1 MRKRRASLV
10 LRSCTLAVS
19 AASLVVF
26 TAASSAQSPQ
36 HGADA
41 LLAIDQ
47 NRASVVEH
55 VVATW
60 GASLATSSRPVS
72 IDELR
77 AHLLSLR
84 ADRLLAASLAGSEDG
99 VRAVA
104 GLAATAAKPTSVST
118 KALGDVA
125 ADVVYT
131 PVTPCRLVDTRGTFA
146 AVYQG
151 DGTPS
156 HNAKPF
162 VPNEIRTYTLQG
174 GNGVC
179 LTQLPNGLAPSAVQ
193 LQVFGMP
200 TTSLS
205 GDIEILPQ
213 GASFGSTA
221 TMVYV
226 GTIAFNTV
234 STAAKVNT
242 ANKQISVQVR
252 GGGAN
257 VAIDVVGYFA
267 APSGNG
273 GKYFVQGGNAFGTT
287 ALLGTLDDQPLTMVV
302 NKATALRLV
311 PIADSVYTGVN
322 VINGSTVNTVTN
334 GAIAATIGGG
344 GAMVNGG
351 SSLVNAVTGYFG
363 TVAGGIANSAGHD
376 GAVGGG
382 EQNTANGD
390 FGTVAGGAFNT
401 TSSVGATVVGGGGNT
416 ASGTYSTVAGGSSNV
431 ASGASSFAAGQGATA
446 DRSGCAVFGFFSSGI
461 ANCKGLGN
469 IIRLMA
475 NHGFSV
481 DWGAANGN
489 GGGTWW
495 VEINDITPCRP
506 INTYTNAYLSCSG
519 VWTSNSDRNKKENFR
534 AIDPLAV
541 LAKVVAL
548 PVTQWNYKVEPGVL
562 RMGPMAQDF
571 HAAFDLG
578 PDNLTIAQTDEAGV
592 AFAAIQGL
600 HELMRR
606 KDDVIARQRHRL
618 DDQQRRI
625 DDLEARLA
633 RIETVSARA
642 HPVDRGL
649 AHAMR

>member
-1 MRKRRASLV
+1 M
-10 LRSCTLAVS
+10 
-19 AASLVVF
+19 
-26 TAASSAQSPQ
+26 
-36 HGADA
+36 
-41 LLAIDQ
+41 
-47 NRASVVEH
+47 
-55 VVATW
+55 
-60 GASLATSSRPVS
+60 
-72 IDELR
+72 
-77 AHLLSLR
+77 
-84 ADRLLAASLAGSEDG
+84 
-99 VRAVA
+99 
-104 GLAATAAKPTSVST
+104 
-118 KALGDVA
+118 
-125 ADVVYT
+125 
-131 PVTPCRLVDTRGTFA
+131 
-146 AVYQG
+146 
-151 DGTPS
+151 
-156 HNAKPF
+156 
-162 VPNEIRTYTLQG
+162 
-174 GNGVC
+174 
-179 LTQLPNGLAPSAVQ
+179 
-193 LQVFGMP
+193 
-200 TTSLS
+200 
-205 GDIEILPQ
+205 
-213 GASFGSTA
+213 
-221 TMVYV
+221 
-226 GTIAFNTV
+226 
-234 STAAKVNT
+234 
-242 ANKQISVQVR
+242 
-252 GGGAN
+252 
-257 VAIDVVGYFA
+257 
-267 APSGNG
+267 
-273 GKYFVQGGNAFGTT
+273 
-287 ALLGTLDDQPLTMVV
+287 
-302 NKATALRLV
+302 
-311 PIADSVYTGVN
+311 
-322 VINGSTVNTVTN
+322 
-334 GAIAATIGGG
+334 
-344 GAMVNGG
+344 
-351 SSLVNAVTGYFG
+351 
-363 TVAGGIANSAGHD
+363 
-376 GAVGGG
+376 
-382 EQNTANGD
+382 
-390 FGTVAGGAFNT
+390 
-401 TSSVGATVVGGGGNT
+401 GATVAGGGGNT

-534 AIDPLAV
+534 PIDPLAV